1 MIALWIILGLLA
13 LILVLM
19 LIPVGWLSITT
30 ERTLPPRENG
40 CSCALPC
47 GPCRKRRSRKKQKK
61 SRRKK
66 PPKSQK
72 GEEIRAAAL
81 YGLAAADQ

>member
-19 LIPVGWLSITT
+19 LIPAGLALHYHGEDFTAEGKWLF
-30 ERTLPPRENG
+30 
-40 CSCALPC
+40 
-47 GPCRKRRSRKKQKK
+47 
-61 SRRKK
+61 RRKAK
-66 PPKSQK
+66 K

>member
-1 MIALWIILGLLA
+1 MGLLA

-19 LIPVGWLSITT
+19 LIPDGLALHYHGEDFTAEGKWLFL
-30 ERTLPPRENG
+30 RFTLWP
-40 CSCALPC
+40 LPE
-47 GPCRKRRSRKKQKK
+47 KEESEKAEKKQEKK
-61 SRRKK
+61 AAEK
-66 PPKSQK
+66 PKK